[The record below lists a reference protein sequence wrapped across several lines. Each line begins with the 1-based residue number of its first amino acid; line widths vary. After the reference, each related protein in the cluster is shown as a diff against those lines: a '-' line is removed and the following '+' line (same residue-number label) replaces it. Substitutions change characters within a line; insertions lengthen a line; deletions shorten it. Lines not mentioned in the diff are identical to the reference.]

1 MLTPETLLQLQKYNF
16 DLLARQEPSGRR
28 RLRYIALAHIK
39 DGKSPTETALVLRVT
54 PRAVTRWLKWFI
66 DEGLDRVAGIPHYW
80 STQRLPIAQEEAF
93 RQAVE
98 QLQHRRGGGRVRG
111 EDVRQLLA
119 QQFGVDYTLNGVY
132 ELLKRLDMAW
142 ISARSVSPNANP
154 ARQAEFKKTWSKRYR
169 PFCRL
174 KSGWSRSMCGFR
186 TKCALASAVPRRGS
200 GRAKEHGRASCGS
213 SNPNRPIS
221 LVPCARN
228 GMRLSAWYCRTPI
241 PRPWRFTCRKSA
253 KQFPRGGM
261 PW

>member
-1 MLTPETLLQLQKYNF
+1 MLAPDTLLQLQKYNF

-39 DGKSPTETALVLRVT
+39 DGKSPTETALALRVT

-111 EDVRQLLA
+111 EDVRQLLV

-154 ARQAEFKKTWSKRYR
+154 ARQAEFKKK
-169 PFCRL
+169 L
-174 KSGWSRSMCGFR
+174 G
-186 TKCALASAVPRRGS
+186 
-200 GRAKEHGRASCGS
+200 
-213 SNPNRPIS
+213 
-221 LVPCARN
+221 
-228 GMRLSAWYCRTPI
+228 
-241 PRPWRFTCRKSA
+241 
-253 KQFPRGGM
+253 PRGTGGSAA
-261 PW
+261 